1 MSQRP
6 GEPIRWRRNPP
17 LTTASLDSAPLL
29 ALILVAAF
37 AITSLHS
44 YQEWKG
50 AGAPLWRNFGAIAGL
65 DVPDRWGL
73 QLFTVLLTLILFV
86 IGFVGIAGLFG
97 PCLTAAA
104 LGALTWSSEAG
115 TIETIAGWKKPTS
128 HPASRTAFDSALGNE
143 QGERTFELRSLGE
156 FDATSLL
163 LPHKILQL
171 VGGQCLPQR

>member
-1 MSQRP
+1 MAPQS
-6 GEPIRWRRNPP
+6 
-17 LTTASLDSAPLL
+17 TTDDGRLFF
-29 ALILVAAF
+29 LI
-37 AITSLHS
+37 
-44 YQEWKG
+44 

-65 DVPDRWGL
+65 DVPDRWGFR
-73 QLFTVLLTLILFV
+73 LFTVLLTLILFV

-163 LPHKILQL
+163 PPHKILQL

>member
-29 ALILVAAF
+29 ALILVADF

-65 DVPDRWGL
+65 DVPDRWGFR
-73 QLFTVLLTLILFV
+73 LFTVLLTLILFV

-115 TIETIAGWKKPTS
+115 AIGKDYCRMEKADFTSGKPDGIRFGAG
-128 HPASRTAFDSALGNE
+128 
-143 QGERTFELRSLGE
+143 
-156 FDATSLL
+156 
-163 LPHKILQL
+163 
-171 VGGQCLPQR
+171 

>member
-1 MSQRP
+1 VAEAANST
-6 GEPIRWRRNPP
+6 
-17 LTTASLDSAPLL
+17 LFVVV
-29 ALILVAAF
+29 LVAVDF
-37 AITSLHS
+37 AITLCHVL
-44 YQEWKG
+44 QEWKG

-65 DVPDRWGL
+65 DVPDRWGFR
-73 QLFTVLLTLILFV
+73 LFTVLLTLILFV
-86 IGFVGIAGLFG
+86 IGFVGIAGLLG

-143 QGERTFELRSLGE
+143 QGECTFELRSLGE

>member
-29 ALILVAAF
+29 ALILVADF

-65 DVPDRWGL
+65 DVPDRWGFR
-73 QLFTVLLTLILFV
+73 LFTVLLTLILFV
-86 IGFVGIAGLFG
+86 IGFVGIARPDHCTGFLLQ
-97 PCLTAAA
+97 PCFARSAQFTLVLKKAKAD
-104 LGALTWSSEAG
+104 GAHIG
-115 TIETIAGWKKPTS
+115 GGV
-128 HPASRTAFDSALGNE
+128 SAKLQFVGSAN
-143 QGERTFELRSLGE
+143 
-156 FDATSLL
+156 
-163 LPHKILQL
+163 LPHLELCTTNDWQPKGFPWFS
-171 VGGQCLPQR
+171 VVVPPFWPPR